1 MSLSKFEQYAVNHLF
16 LLVGENPLPNYVAAR
31 LLLAKGGT
39 PHFIYT
45 ANTEETA
52 RRLAKI
58 LQNEPLNP
66 LEPARMRSLEDG
78 ESDTFRIKEVVQQEL
93 DTITSGKIGINYTGG
108 TKTMAVHAYRTLHY
122 EKQGNSYQERQNI
135 QFSYLDPRHLE
146 MCIEKGNNLTRVK
159 IDPHSIK
166 VDLAKIFQIHGWA
179 WLDKSKPIKVPESS
193 EAAKAFASFHTNGDL
208 VKEWRNWCNDI
219 LRENARNPKDKN
231 KWKEEKKLQPLVL
244 PIETVVSHESIKSA
258 LEVVGVKDN
267 TLSLQK
273 LGFSSLR
280 EACKW
285 LDGEWL
291 EHYVLA
297 EVQAI
302 SSTYAI
308 HESASSFWIRN
319 PANTKQT
326 KFQFDVAFMRGYQ
339 LFAISCT
346 TIDSKFDCKSK
357 LFEAYIRARQ
367 LGGDEARVALVCCA
381 DSKGVEALK
390 TEIIN
395 VLQPSPDSP
404 LRDHKLTVFGR
415 EDLLNLSNKLTVW
428 IEMNDQDAK

>member
-1 MSLSKFEQYAVNHLF
+1 MSLSEFDHHKVDHLF
-16 LLVGENPLPNYVAAR
+16 LLIGENPLPNYVAAK
-31 LLLAKGGT
+31 LLLTKGGI

-45 ANTEETA
+45 TNTEETA
-52 RRLAKI
+52 KRLAKI
-58 LQNEPLNP
+58 LQNEPIGLK
-66 LEPARMRSLEDG
+66 PARMRSLEGG
-78 ESDTFRIKEVVQQEL
+78 ESDAFRIEEVVQQEL
-93 DTITSGKIGINYTGG
+93 NTITDGKIGINYTGG

-122 EKQGNSYQERQNI
+122 EKQGNSYQERRNI

-146 MCIEKGNNLTRVK
+146 MCIEEGSNLTRIK

-166 VDLAKIFQIHGWA
+166 VDLVKIFQIHGWA
-179 WLDKSKPIKVPESS
+179 WLDKSEPIEVPESPK
-193 EAAKAFASFHTNGDL
+193 AAKAFANFHADGGL

-219 LRENARNPKDKN
+219 LRKNARSYKDRN
-231 KWKEEKKLQPLVL
+231 KWKDEKDLQSLVL
-244 PIETVVSHESIKSA
+244 PIEMIASYEPIKSA
-258 LEVVGVKDN
+258 LEVIGVNGN
-267 TLSLQK
+267 TLPFQELD
-273 LGFSSLR
+273 FPSLR

-302 SSTYAI
+302 SSVYAI
-308 HESASSFWIRN
+308 HQSASSFWIRN
-319 PANTKQT
+319 PNNPKQT
-326 KFQFDVAFMRGYQ
+326 KFQFDVAFVRGYQ

-367 LGGDEARVALVCCA
+367 LGGDEARVALVCCV
-381 DSKGVEALK
+381 DEKGVEALK

-395 VLQPSPDSP
+395 VLQPSPDSA

-415 EDLLNLSNKLTVW
+415 EDLLDLANKLTLW
-428 IEMNDQDAK
+428 IEMNDQDAR

>member
-1 MSLSKFEQYAVNHLF
+1 MKIFDFNNHKVDHLF
-16 LLVGENPLPNYVAAR
+16 LLIGENPLPNYVAAK

-45 ANTEETA
+45 TNTEETA
-52 RRLAKI
+52 KRLATI
-58 LQNEPLNP
+58 LQNESLK
-66 LEPARMRSLEDG
+66 PAKLRSLEDG
-78 ESDTFRIKEVVQQEL
+78 ESDAFLIQDVVQKEL
-93 DTITSGKIGINYTGG
+93 DTITNGKIGINYTGG
-108 TKTMAVHAYRTLHY
+108 TKTMAVHAYRSLHY

-146 MCIEKGNNLTRVK
+146 MCIEEGNNLTRVK
-159 IDPHSIK
+159 IEPHSIK
-166 VDLAKIFQIHGWA
+166 VDLAEIFQIHGWA
-179 WLDKSKPIKVPESS
+179 WLDKSKPIEVPEFP
-193 EAAKAFASFHTNGDL
+193 EAAKAFANFHTDGNL
-208 VKEWRNWCNDI
+208 VKEWRNWCNNV
-219 LRENARNPKDKN
+219 LRENARNLKDKN
-231 KWKEEKKLQPLVL
+231 KWKEEKELQPLVL
-244 PIETVVSHESIKSA
+244 PIETVVSNESIKLA

-267 TLSLQK
+267 TLPLRK

-302 SSTYAI
+302 PSTYAI

-319 PANTKQT
+319 PNNAKQT

-346 TIDSKFDCKSK
+346 TIDGKSDCKSK

-367 LGGDEARVALVCCA
+367 LGGDEARIALVCCV
-381 DSKGVEALK
+381 DPKGVEALK

-395 VLQPSPDSP
+395 VLQPSSNSS
-404 LRDHKLTVFGR
+404 LRDHRLTVFGR
-415 EDLLNLSNKLTVW
+415 EDLLDLSNKLTVW
-428 IEMNDQDAK
+428 IELNDQDAK

>member
-1 MSLSKFEQYAVNHLF
+1 MSLTEFDDYKVDHLF
-16 LLVGENPLPNYVAAR
+16 LLIGENLLPNYVAAK

-39 PHFIYT
+39 PHFIHT
-45 ANTEETA
+45 TNTEETA
-52 RRLAKI
+52 KRLANI
-58 LQNEPLNP
+58 LKNEPIGLK
-66 LEPARMRSLEDG
+66 PAKMRTLEDG
-78 ESDTFRIKEVVQQEL
+78 ESDAFRIQEDVQQEL
-93 DTITSGKIGINYTGG
+93 NTIINGKIGINYTGG
-108 TKTMAVHAYRTLHY
+108 TKAMAVHAYRTLHY
-122 EKQGNSYQERQNI
+122 EKQDNSYQKRRNI

-146 MCIEKGNNLTRVK
+146 MCIEKGGNLTRVK
-159 IDPHSIK
+159 ITPQSIE
-166 VDLAKIFQIHGWA
+166 VDLARIFQIHGWS
-179 WLDKSKPIKVPESS
+179 WLDKPKPIEVPKFSK
-193 EAAKAFASFHTNGDL
+193 AARAFANFHTNGDL
-208 VKEWRNWCNDI
+208 VKEWRNWCNNI
-219 LRENARNPKDKN
+219 LRENVRNPKDKN
-231 KWKEEKKLQPLVL
+231 KWKNEKELQPLVL
-244 PIETVVSHESIKSA
+244 PVETVVSYELIKSA

-267 TLSLQK
+267 TLPLQK
-273 LGFSSLR
+273 LGFSSLK

-319 PANTKQT
+319 PTNTKQT

-346 TIDSKFDCKSK
+346 TIDNKFDCKSK
-357 LFEAYIRARQ
+357 LFEAYIRAKQ
-367 LGGDEARVALVCCA
+367 LGGDEARVALVCCV

-395 VLQPSPDSP
+395 VLQPSPDSL

-415 EDLLNLSNKLTVW
+415 EDLMDLSNKLTVW